1 MELWREQSSSRYK
14 ILFDGGACG
23 LLAGLAIELEMDEV
37 LWMVLQLG
45 VRLADKQVESMTG
58 TQNISNSQCKFE

>member
-1 MELWREQSSSRYK
+1 
-14 ILFDGGACG
+14 